1 MNTHPDNARPQF
13 TEHLRTKTSKEV
25 SPALDKAISEE
36 LSMKP
41 NIMKESK

>member
-13 TEHLRTKTSKEV
+13 TEHLTKPSKEV

-36 LSMKP
+36 LHTKP